1 MTNSADRKIWWNL
14 AEALMWICTRSY
26 ERVAALWNTSEE
38 WALADVT
45 FGFREQRRLPAAQ
58 FMTAADADPA
68 GAEAAAI
75 NPGTYSGAPTSDE
88 NIPDADQPIIM
99 PPEKALEDPKRKV
112 QSGRIPMTATRCG
125 ENTARPVPEVELSD
139 LEFRFIPGHR
149 IAPLGF
155 WSRFRNALAWTSPL
169 FLSADVI
176 RNWPAACAT
185 ASSSTPPT
193 SMWSCSAGKHSP
205 DEPPDMRRRTNP
217 STSARQARATIHPGA
232 DHGQKSVCRA

>member
-75 NPGTYSGAPTSDE
+75 NPGTYSGAPTSDK

-99 PPEKALEDPKRKV
+99 PPEKALEDLKRKV
-112 QSGRIPMTATRCG
+112 QGGRIPMTATRCG

-176 RNWPAACAT
+176 RNWPAQNTRNAAV
-185 ASSSTPPT
+185 
-193 SMWSCSAGKHSP
+193 MSAILEHLRNVMDPEAPLTKV
-205 DEPPDMRRRTNP
+205 DARRRCM
-217 STSARQARATIHPGA
+217 AEVA
-232 DHGQKSVCRA
+232 